1 MVSADDVLVA
11 LLDLDVQSVDVKSQT
26 HTAQKQASSG
36 GKNRCFEDYA
46 RASVEAAAGLGAPGV
61 VGFRR
66 VGGKPSLAVADLMG
80 RLVDSFGNRVSVYST
95 DVYEMR
101 PMAILMKESQ
111 PDVRL
116 RLVPA
121 NGGWR
126 CGEAVV
132 DIQQSST
139 SQVRWVFPDGTE
151 SFWTRWQ
158 DGCECPEASVRTNP
172 QPYFMLM
179 PIGFV
184 QTAF

>member
-1 MVSADDVLVA
+1 MVSADDVLAA

-26 HTAQKQASSG
+26 HTAQKQAS
-36 GKNRCFEDYA
+36 
-46 RASVEAAAGLGAPGV
+46 AAAPGV

-66 VGGKPSLAVADLMG
+66 AGGKPSLAAAGLMG
-80 RLVDSFGNRVSVYST
+80 RWVDSFGNRVSVYST

-101 PMAILMKESQ
+101 PMAILMKGSQ
-111 PDVRL
+111 PPVHL

-139 SQVRWVFPDGTE
+139 SQVCWVFPDGTE
-151 SFWTRWQ
+151 SCWTRWQ